1 MNLGLEGLAGIEWA
15 ERESRW
21 RASLSRGGKK
31 GGERSARV
39 CMWKCMGQNR
49 QMEGQSYPEFQMPG
63 VEKQFCTSSDN
74 EEPMKAL
81 RRMLQ
86 AEAMVR
92 DLPEELVDC
101 AREAERQEGMKS

>member
-1 MNLGLEGLAGIEWA
+1 
-15 ERESRW
+15 
-21 RASLSRGGKK
+21 
-31 GGERSARV
+31 
-39 CMWKCMGQNR
+39 
-49 QMEGQSYPEFQMPG
+49 MPG